1 MANRVNNKPRTIEE
15 ILPTLPTDRFCLAR
29 LFNGVVTWQICN
41 VHKHR
46 VKEIISSHL
55 GFWEAV
61 LLGSLL
67 DNEVREG
74 RQCLPLTPSSVG
86 EPEQTMLTEA
96 RIKGLVNF
104 NLKGCDSKAR
114 CTDLLDRW

>member
-1 MANRVNNKPRTIEE
+1 
-15 ILPTLPTDRFCLAR
+15 
-29 LFNGVVTWQICN
+29 
-41 VHKHR
+41 

-55 GFWEAV
+55 GLWEVV

-67 DNEVREG
+67 DNEAREG
-74 RQCLPLTPSSVG
+74 RQCLPLASALVD

-96 RIKGLVNF
+96 RIQGLVNF